1 MRSRKKVKLRTLPSE
16 VDKSKVLEKKVMK
29 SVRLANERIKSIN
42 RKYKDSK
49 YTWSINKL
57 KNLIP
62 EYIKNERIQIPKKIK
77 EIELINIYKSV
88 ESFLK
93 SKQSTKKGIKEVQ
106 NKTKET
112 FSKNFKEFNEDEVTD
127 EDVDTFYDLFVDP
140 DYLTLCSSLGV
151 DPSDFIY
158 VFEDAKEMHDTFD
171 EFLAR
176 IQYYGAYI
184 SDESVRNKAIKL
196 YDKYIK

>member
-1 MRSRKKVKLRTLPSE
+1 MRSRKKVKLRTLPSK

-42 RKYKDSK
+42 RKYKDTK

-77 EIELINIYKSV
+77 KSELIDIYKSV

-106 NKTKET
+106 EKAKDTISSQLFDNELDDET
-112 FSKNFKEFNEDEVTD
+112 IDEYYSMLEDNDFANLIDKDFDASEFWIVIDDAISSN
-127 EDVDTFYDLFVDP
+127 DTL
-140 DYLTLCSSLGV
+140 
-151 DPSDFIY
+151 
-158 VFEDAKEMHDTFD
+158 D
-171 EFLAR
+171 EFLDR
-176 IQYYGAYI
+176 INMYKDV
-184 SDESVRNKAIKL
+184 SDEYIRNKAIKL

>member
-1 MRSRKKVKLRTLPSE
+1 MKARKKVKLRTLPSK
-16 VDKSKVLEKKVMK
+16 VDKSKILEKKVMK

-42 RKYKDSK
+42 RKYKDTK
-49 YTWSINKL
+49 FTWSINKL

-106 NKTKET
+106 NQTKET

-127 EDVDTFYDLFVDP
+127 EDIDTFYDLFVDP

-158 VFEDAKEMHDTFD
+158 VFEDAKEMNDTLD

-176 IQYYGAYI
+176 IQYYEAYI
-184 SDESVRNKAIKL
+184 SDEYVRNKAIKL

>member
-1 MRSRKKVKLRTLPSE
+1 MKARKKVKLRTLPSK
-16 VDKSKVLEKKVMK
+16 VDKSKILEKKVMK

-42 RKYKDSK
+42 RKYKDTT

-77 EIELINIYKSV
+77 KSELIDIYKSV
-88 ESFLK
+88 ESFLN

-106 NKTKET
+106 EKAKDTISSQLFDNELDDET
-112 FSKNFKEFNEDEVTD
+112 IDEYYSMLEDDDFTNLIDKDFDVSEFWIVIDDAISSNDTLDDFLDRINMYKNV
-127 EDVDTFYDLFVDP
+127 
-140 DYLTLCSSLGV
+140 
-151 DPSDFIY
+151 
-158 VFEDAKEMHDTFD
+158 
-171 EFLAR
+171 
-176 IQYYGAYI
+176 
-184 SDESVRNKAIKL
+184 SDEYIRNKAIKL

>member
-1 MRSRKKVKLRTLPSE
+1 MKARKKVKLRTLPSK
-16 VDKSKVLEKKVMK
+16 VDKSKILEKKVMK

-42 RKYKDSK
+42 RKYKDTK

-127 EDVDTFYDLFVDP
+127 EDVDAFYDLFVDP
-140 DYLTLCSSLGV
+140 DYLSLCSSLGV

-158 VFEDAKEMHDTFD
+158 VFEDAKEMNDTLD
-171 EFLAR
+171 EFLSE
-176 IQYYGAYI
+176 I
-184 SDESVRNKAIKL
+184 S
-196 YDKYIK
+196 Y

>member
-1 MRSRKKVKLRTLPSE
+1 MRSRKKVKLRTLPSK

-42 RKYKDSK
+42 RKYKDTK

-77 EIELINIYKSV
+77 KKSELIDIYKSV
-88 ESFLK
+88 ESFLN

-106 NKTKET
+106 KKAKDTISSQLFDNELDDESIDEYYSMLEDDDFANLIDKD
-112 FSKNFKEFNEDEVTD
+112 FDASEFWIVIDDAISSN
-127 EDVDTFYDLFVDP
+127 DTL
-140 DYLTLCSSLGV
+140 
-151 DPSDFIY
+151 
-158 VFEDAKEMHDTFD
+158 D
-171 EFLAR
+171 EFLDR
-176 IQYYGAYI
+176 INMYKNV
-184 SDESVRNKAIKL
+184 SDEYIRNKAIKL